1 MSEKRYERF
10 GLARRIEH
18 AVLILSFTTL
28 GCTGLI
34 QKYAG
39 SNISESIIQF
49 LGGIETTRII
59 HRTAAVIFLLEAV
72 YHLVVLG
79 YKLYIQRAEAS
90 MMPGVKDVRDVIQ
103 FVGFNLG
110 ITKDHPKMG
119 RFNFAEKAE
128 YWAMIWGLIMMG
140 LTGLMLW
147 NPIST
152 ANFLPGQFIPAAKS
166 AHGLEAVLAVL
177 AIILWHFYNVHVK
190 FWNWAMFKGSL
201 SQTQMEEEHALEL
214 EAIQA
219 GKKSEP
225 VSGQERSKRMK
236 VFVPVS
242 AISTIVVVI
251 IIYQFIT
258 FEKTA
263 ITTVPPALG
272 GVPAYQRQTATP
284 LPTKAPTAT
293 PAPKPTAAPQVTS
306 AWGGSQIG
314 GGSASATTWNGGV
327 NQLFK
332 DNCSACHGANALGGL
347 NVLTYADLM
356 KGGTDGAVIKTGSPD
371 TSLLM
376 QKMKGSHA
384 KTFGDADLTTVSDWI
399 KAGAPEK

>member
-1 MSEKRYERF
+1 MSENRYLRF
-10 GLARRIEH
+10 EFARRIEH

-28 GCTGLI
+28 GLTGLI
-34 QKYAG
+34 QKYATAD
-39 SNISESIIQF
+39 ISEALIRL
-49 LGGIETTRII
+49 LGGIESTRII

-79 YKLYIQRAEAS
+79 YKLYIQRVEAS

-128 YWAMIWGLIMMG
+128 YWAMIWGLVMMG

-152 ANFLPGQFIPAAKS
+152 ANILPGQVIPAAKS

-177 AIILWHFYNVHVK
+177 AIILWHFYNVHIK
-190 FWNWAMFKGSL
+190 MWNWAMLKGTL
-201 SQTQMEEEHALEL
+201 SQKEMEEEHALEL

-219 GKKSEP
+219 DQKPQPLSA
-225 VSGQERSKRMK
+225 QERAKRMK
-236 VFVPVS
+236 IFVPVS
-242 AISTIVVVI
+242 AVASIVVMV
-251 IIYQFIT
+251 IIYQFLT

-263 ITTVPPALG
+263 ITTIPPALG

-293 PAPKPTAAPQVTS
+293 SAPKPTTAPQPTG
-306 AWGGSQIG
+306 A
-314 GGSASATTWNGGV
+314 ATTQPAAGGV
-327 NQLFK
+327 TWDGAVGAIFK
-332 DNCSACHGANALGGL
+332 DTCSACHGSNAMGGL
-347 NVLTYADLM
+347 NVTSYADLM
-356 KGGTDGAVIKTGSPD
+356 KGGTNGAIIKAGDPDNSAVIK
-371 TSLLM
+371 
-376 QKMKGSHA
+376 KMKDGHA
-384 KTFGDADLTTVSDWI
+384 KVFSDADLAKVIDWI
-399 KAGAPEK
+399 KSGAVEK